1 MIVAKRRWII
11 MGAKGD
17 KTKQFIKQQAKILF
31 SNKGFKDVT
40 MKDICEVTELSRGG
54 LYRHYNSTEQIFSEI
69 ISEFLDVQNDL
80 FSESIDK
87 GVPATEILNE
97 ILNRYKSEMIDTQGS
112 LSMAI
117 YEYFSSREKEE
128 NALSKR
134 YILSYNSWSMLI
146 KYGISRGEFK
156 QVDINGVFDI
166 ILFAYQGVRMYSQ
179 LMPIPKETPERI
191 IEQIKSILLNK
202 T

>member
-1 MIVAKRRWII
+1 
-11 MGAKGD
+11 MGTKGA
-17 KTKQFIKQQAKILF
+17 KTKQFIKQQAKVLF
-31 SNKGFKDVT
+31 ANKGFKNVT
-40 MKDICEVTELSRGG
+40 MKDICGASELSRGG
-54 LYRHYNSTEQIFSEI
+54 LYRHYSSTEQIFSEI

-87 GVPATEILNE
+87 GVPADEILNE
-97 ILNRYKSEMIDTQGS
+97 ILNRYQSEMIDTKGS

-117 YEYFSSREKEE
+117 YEYFSSKEIEE
-128 NALSKR
+128 NALSKQ
-134 YILSYNSWSMLI
+134 YLLSYDSWSMLI

-156 QVDINGVFDI
+156 QVDIKGVFDI

-191 IEQIKSILLNK
+191 IEQIKLLLLNK
-202 T
+202 E

>member
-1 MIVAKRRWII
+1 

-17 KTKQFIKQQAKILF
+17 KTKQFIREQAKVLF
-31 SNKGFKDVT
+31 ADKGYKDVT
-40 MKDICEVTELSRGG
+40 MKDICDVTGLSRGG

-69 ISEFLDVQNDL
+69 ISEFLDGQNEL

-87 GVPATEILNE
+87 GRPAAEILNG
-97 ILNRYKSEMIDTQGS
+97 ILDRYKAEMLDTQGS

-117 YEYFSSREKEE
+117 YEYFSSVEKEE
-128 NALSKR
+128 NVLSEQ

-166 ILFAYQGVRMYSQ
+166 ILFAYQGVRMYSR
-179 LMPIPKETPERI
+179 LMPVPKETPERI
-191 IEQIKSILLNK
+191 MEQIKRLLLNK
-202 T
+202 Q

>member
-1 MIVAKRRWII
+1 

>member
-1 MIVAKRRWII
+1 

-31 SNKGFKDVT
+31 ANKGFKNVT

-80 FSESIDK
+80 FSESINK
-87 GVPATEILNE
+87 GLSATEILNE
-97 ILNRYKSEMIDTQGS
+97 ILNRYKAEMIDTQSS

-117 YEYFSSREKEE
+117 YEYFSSRGKEE

-134 YILSYNSWSMLI
+134 YILSYDSWSMLI

-166 ILFAYQGVRMYSQ
+166 ILFSYQGVRMYSQ
-179 LMPIPKETPERI
+179 LMPIPKETPKRI
-191 IEQIKSILLNK
+191 IEQIKSLLLD
-202 T
+202 

>member
-1 MIVAKRRWII
+1 

-31 SNKGFKDVT
+31 ADKGFKNVT

-54 LYRHYNSTEQIFSEI
+54 LYRHYNSKEQIFSEI

-87 GVPATEILNE
+87 GLSATEILNE

-128 NALSKR
+128 NVLSKR

-166 ILFAYQGVRMYSQ
+166 ILFSYQGVRMYSR

-191 IEQIKSILLNK
+191 IGQIKSLLLNQQ
-202 T
+202 

>member
-1 MIVAKRRWII
+1 
-11 MGAKGD
+11 MGVKGD
-17 KTKQFIKQQAKILF
+17 KTKQLIKQQAKILF
-31 SNKGFKDVT
+31 SNKGFKNVT

-80 FSESIDK
+80 FSERIDK
-87 GVPATEILNE
+87 GLPATEILNE
-97 ILNRYKSEMIDTQGS
+97 ILNRYKSEMTDTQGS

-117 YEYFSSREKEE
+117 YEYFSSKKIEE
-128 NALSKR
+128 NVLSKR
-134 YILSYNSWSMLI
+134 YILSYNSWSMLM

-156 QVDINGVFDI
+156 QVDIKGIFDI

-191 IEQIKSILLNK
+191 IEQIKLLLLK
-202 T
+202 K

>member
-1 MIVAKRRWII
+1 

-17 KTKQFIKQQAKILF
+17 KTKHFIKQQAKILF
-31 SNKGFKDVT
+31 ANKGFKNVT

-80 FSESIDK
+80 FSESINK
-87 GVPATEILNE
+87 GLSATEILNE
-97 ILNRYKSEMIDTQGS
+97 ILNKYKSEMIDTQGS

-128 NALSKR
+128 NVLSKR

-166 ILFAYQGVRMYSQ
+166 ILFSYQGVRMYSQ
-179 LMPIPKETPERI
+179 LMPIPQETPERI
-191 IEQIKSILLNK
+191 IEQIKSLLLN
-202 T
+202 